1 MASDPVEW
9 DRERVHIWIV
19 VGCSKVNRAVGS
31 SAVVVDGVL
40 LQHDAQ
46 MSFPGNEHPV
56 GAFGPRGE
64 DPALREGIRS
74 WALGRDLERFD
85 AFAGEYRV
93 EGVGELAVAVA
104 DQEAQLVGPLPEISD
119 EIAGQ
124 LRRPGRGWMRG
135 NAQDVDVAVAGIQDE
150 EYVDTLEGHAI
161 DVEEIARQ
169 KRVCVGAKEAAPG
182 LVAASSR
189 RGRQAVSAQDAADRP
204 GGDPVPQA
212 AQLALDP
219 LISPRRVL
227 GGQSHDLG
235 CQVVAD
241 RWPARCSRLAP
252 FAGDQTAMPPQDGAG
267 SDQPA
272 GTQVPGQDPDERS

>member
-40 LQHDAQ
+40 LQHGAQ

-56 GAFGPRGE
+56 GAFGPGGE

-85 AFAGEYRV
+85 AFAGERRV

-104 DQEAQLVGPLPEISD
+104 DQEAQLAGPLPEISD

-150 EYVDTLEGHAI
+150 EYVDTLEGSRNRRGRNRTPEACLR
-161 DVEEIARQ
+161 EGSCARSG
-169 KRVCVGAKEAAPG
+169 RRLFAAR
-182 LVAASSR
+182 AAGGERAGCCGSSR
-189 RGRQAVSAQDAADRP
+189 RRP
-204 GGDPVPQA
+204 GAPGGAARLGSADIPTTCSRWPVA
-212 AQLALDP
+212 RSGLSGRRRSVA
-219 LISPRRVL
+219 SPVL
-227 GGQSHDLG
+227 GAGAICGGPDG
-235 CQVVAD
+235 DAT
-241 RWPARCSRLAP
+241 AGRCR
-252 FAGDQTAMPPQDGAG
+252 
-267 SDQPA
+267 
-272 GTQVPGQDPDERS
+272 E